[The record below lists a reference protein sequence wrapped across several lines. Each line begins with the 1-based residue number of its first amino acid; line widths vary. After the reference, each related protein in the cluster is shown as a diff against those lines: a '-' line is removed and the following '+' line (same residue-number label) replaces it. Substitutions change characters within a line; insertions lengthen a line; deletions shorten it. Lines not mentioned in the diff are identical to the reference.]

1 MLFRS
6 AVADCI
12 MGTGRSDY
20 PNQINNVAGFPYIFR
35 GALDVEATEINEEM
49 KLAAAHALAKLAKEP
64 VPAEVCAAYGVDS
77 LEYGIDYILP
87 KPLDPRILTWVTPA
101 VAKAAMETGVA
112 RKPIADLDAYAE
124 SLKKRVADSQAR
136 IKAFTQDYFK

>member
-1 MLFRS
+1 MPIPNTSFS
-6 AVADCI
+6 
-12 MGTGRSDY
+12 SDL
-20 PNQINNVAGFPYIFR
+20 N
-35 GALDVEATEINEEM
+35 
-49 KLAAAHALAKLAKEP
+49 
-64 VPAEVCAAYGVDS
+64 
-77 LEYGIDYILP
+77 
-87 KPLDPRILTWVTPA
+87 ILTWVTPA

>member
-1 MLFRS
+1 M
-6 AVADCI
+6 
-12 MGTGRSDY
+12 
-20 PNQINNVAGFPYIFR
+20 
-35 GALDVEATEINEEM
+35 
-49 KLAAAHALAKLAKEP
+49 
-64 VPAEVCAAYGVDS
+64 PAEVCAAYGVDS

-87 KPLDPRILTWVTPA
+87 KPLAPRILTWVTPA

-112 RKPIADLDAYAE
+112 RKPSADLDAYAE